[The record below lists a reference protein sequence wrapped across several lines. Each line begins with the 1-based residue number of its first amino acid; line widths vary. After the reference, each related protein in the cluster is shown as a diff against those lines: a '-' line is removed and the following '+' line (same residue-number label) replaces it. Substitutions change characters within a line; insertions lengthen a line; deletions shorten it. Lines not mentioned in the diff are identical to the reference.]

1 MANKGGMNKQMEK
14 GKGREQWG
22 RESCCWKED
31 DAGCVPL
38 PMLDWGPCHPAWH
51 GGSARASCRTTLVW
65 GALMLEL
72 LLHPHRGEMLLS
84 YLPGGVVPSL
94 FWSQECWMEGAFPVP
109 YV

>member
-1 MANKGGMNKQMEK
+1 MMLAVSPCPCWTGAPVTQPGM
-14 GKGREQWG
+14 
-22 RESCCWKED
+22 
-31 DAGCVPL
+31 
-38 PMLDWGPCHPAWH
+38 

-72 LLHPHRGEMLLS
+72 LLHPHRGETLLS